1 MQSHEEIFAA
11 LREAMVELFELE
23 SEAIVPEA
31 KLFEDLELDSI
42 DAVDLIDRVKRL
54 TGKKLAVE
62 DFKSV
67 RTVGDVVEAVHKLV
81 HAE

>member
-23 SEAIVPEA
+23 PETIVPEA

-67 RTVGDVVEAVHKLV
+67 RTVGDVVEAVHRLV
-81 HAE
+81 QAE